1 MSQDDLDTLVPQP
14 RKVTFR
20 GREVE
25 IAPLQLRQVS
35 AFATATRPI
44 IGRAVLA
51 ASMLERGESL
61 GFGAVLFDM
70 LEQDAAG
77 LAGALALA
85 TGLPADEI
93 GEGTLHEVVHLA
105 EVVVEVNHDFFAR
118 RLPQVMERLRP
129 AAAQLPRPA
138 AHPPADPPPPPATP
152 PDGSTSPS
160 TSSATDTG
168 SETS

>member
-1 MSQDDLDTLVPQP
+1 VSHDDLDTLVPQP

-51 ASMLERGESL
+51 ASMLEQGESL
-61 GFGAVLFDM
+61 GVGAVLFDM
-70 LEQDAAG
+70 LEQDADG
-77 LAGALALA
+77 LAAALALA

-93 GEGTLHEVVHLA
+93 GEATLHEVVDLA

-129 AAAQLPRPA
+129 AVAQLPK
-138 AHPPADPPPPPATP
+138 PPAPPAPPEPPPATP